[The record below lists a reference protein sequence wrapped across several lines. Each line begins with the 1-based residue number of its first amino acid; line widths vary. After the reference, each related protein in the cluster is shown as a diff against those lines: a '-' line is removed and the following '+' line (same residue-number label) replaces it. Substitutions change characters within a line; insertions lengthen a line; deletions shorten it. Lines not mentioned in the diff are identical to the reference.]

1 MEKRGQVLLGS
12 RGGMDGSR
20 RLQSLSQPARQFHCS
35 ALAPLFT
42 VCFTHGSPPQLR
54 LRFAFTPLYNPPF
67 VLLQVAN
74 ICFQSSQRQ
83 IIRFSAVSL

>member
-42 VCFTHGSPPQLR
+42 VCFTHAVRRSSGFGLHLR
-54 LRFAFTPLYNPPF
+54 PCTIRHLFCYRLLTFVSKVHSVKPSRFT
-67 VLLQVAN
+67 
-74 ICFQSSQRQ
+74 
-83 IIRFSAVSL
+83 AVNL